1 MQVQGAMPQSKL
13 HQRPKARHRYRNCP
27 LDHADEFTLYNFHA
41 FSPIAYLIFWCC
53 LHCFHCFHR
62 SNWLANHD
70 SAVFLSGILL
80 LYLPTLLFS
89 FDAKSDFNIIT
100 LAASASESS
109 RSEQLCHIINILIKV
124 HLHQYH
130 DIAIWS
136 TMSHHQNFEFIF
148 INITTLPLIIW
159 FIRRYCA
166 ASLFA
171 VCDKSSVSR
180 HSWEK
185 AEKQKWQLN
194 I

>member
-1 MQVQGAMPQSKL
+1 MNIRYMQVQGAMPQSKL

-41 FSPIAYLIFWCC
+41 FSPIAYFIFWCC
-53 LHCFHCFHR
+53 LHCFQCFHCFHR

-109 RSEQLCHIINILIKV
+109 RSEQLC
-124 HLHQYH
+124 
-130 DIAIWS
+130 
-136 TMSHHQNFEFIF
+136 
-148 INITTLPLIIW
+148 LIIK
-159 FIRRYCA
+159 ILSSSSSILQHCL
-166 ASLFA
+166 SSSG
-171 VCDKSSVSR
+171 SSVAIVQRRCLLFVINHPSASTVEKRLRSR
-180 HSWEK
+180 NDNWIYK
-185 AEKQKWQLN
+185 YAQMWQS
-194 I
+194 